1 MSHEYCENFREVSL
15 TALFLMVRMVSML
28 ESQSSLLSPVSR
40 NWSMLFSMMVSA
52 SEEKISVSSSLLSSG
67 DWVEGRLLRGG
78 WRAGGSGGRPSTG
91 GGTPGPS

>member
-1 MSHEYCENFREVSL
+1 MGVEYCENFREVSL
-15 TALFLMVRMVSML
+15 TAIFLMVRMVSML

-52 SEEKISVSSSLLSSG
+52 SEEKISVSSSLSGG

-78 WRAGGSGGRPSTG
+78 WRAGGGGGRPSWG